1 MITNHRLEKFKR
13 VAALRQEMTVIF
25 ENVHDP
31 HNIGAV
37 LRSCD
42 SVGIQEVY
50 ILYTEDNLTIDKLKE
65 IDSTATGVRKWMNV
79 HVFRDAAACFKA
91 VREKYDLILATHL
104 NKEAK
109 ALHDL
114 ELTGKIAFLFGNEH
128 AGISEESLKY
138 SDHNFIIPQFGMAQS
153 LNISVAC
160 AVTLYEALRQ
170 RMNSDMYTKDF
181 ENISESA
188 QGLYA
193 HYVAKH
199 EERYQR

>member
-1 MITNHRLEKFKR
+1 MISEHRLEKFKR

-65 IDSTATGVRKWMNV
+65 LDGTSTGVRKWMNI
-79 HVFRDAAACFKA
+79 HLFRDAEACFKA

-109 ALHDL
+109 DLHEL
-114 ELTGKIAFLFGNEH
+114 ELTGRVAFLFGNEH

-138 SDHNFIIPQFGMAQS
+138 ADHNFIIPQYGMAKS

-170 RMNSDMYTKDF
+170 RQNSEMYTHEF
-181 ENISESA
+181 EDISDSA
-188 QGLYA
+188 RDLYD
-193 HYVAKH
+193 HFVNKH
-199 EERYQR
+199 EERYKR